1 MNKIFISGRL
11 VRDPEL
17 KTTASGTEFCT
28 LTVAVDRR
36 RKDSNGERQTDFF
49 DVTAW
54 SKTGVFVNQYFKKGD
69 GINIEGRMES
79 RKYVDGDGKNRVFW
93 GLTVDNVEFPLSRSG
108 GNQGAASA
116 PAEPEFSEA
125 ADPDGDLPF

>member
-54 SKTGVFVNQYFKKGD
+54 SKTGVFVSQYFKKGD
-69 GINIEGRMES
+69 GINVEGRMES
-79 RKYVDGDGKNRVFW
+79 RKYVDGDGKNRVAW
-93 GLTVDNVEFPLSRSG
+93 GLTVDNVEFPLARSG
-108 GNQGAASA
+108 GNQGAPSA
-116 PAEPEFSEA
+116 AAEPEFSEA

>member
-28 LTVAVDRR
+28 LTVAVDRKR
-36 RKDSNGERQTDFF
+36 RDGNGERQTDFF

-54 SKTGVFVNQYFKKGD
+54 SRTGVFVNQYFHKGD

-108 GNQGAASA
+108 GNQSA
-116 PAEPEFSEA
+116 PSAADSAEFTEA